1 MITTIELK
9 QKYLDFFKSKEHK
22 VIDQASLIPENDN
35 TVLFT
40 TAGMHPLVPFLLGQP
55 HPLGKRLTNYQL
67 CLRTTDIDSVG
78 DSTHFS
84 LFEMLGNW
92 SLGDYFKKESISFSY
107 EFLTSKEWLGLD
119 KNRIAVTVFSGNKD
133 LPKDQEAIDCWLK
146 EGVPIERI
154 VAIEDNWWG
163 PAGSSGPC
171 GPDTEIF
178 YWKDNTKEPPKEF
191 DPDNENWVEIW
202 NNVFMEYDK
211 TKEGEFTTLSQKNID
226 TGLGTERVVMVLNG
240 LEDAFS
246 VGKIKEIYDF
256 VFSLSKDKENT
267 KAIKIITDHLRTATF
282 ILGDSRSVIPSN
294 TDQGYVLRRF
304 IRRAIR
310 YGKLIG
316 IDIFFCKTVGNKII
330 DLYKDEYPNLEEK
343 KENIL
348 KELEH
353 EENKF
358 LKTLENGLKEFN
370 KFVEKQNKL
379 SGKEAFLLYQSY
391 GFPIEMIEELAKEKN
406 LSIDFNS
413 FKEEEKKHQEL
424 SRIGAEKKFK
434 GGLAEHT
441 DITKKYHTA
450 THLLNE
456 ALRRV
461 ISKEIKQKG
470 SNITSERLRFDFNF
484 DRKLTDEEI
493 SLLEKEVNNV
503 ISKELPIKK
512 ESMTLEEAINLGA
525 QAEFGTK
532 YPDVVFVYFVGDYSK
547 EICMGPHVENT
558 KELGS
563 FKIIKEQSI
572 AAGVR
577 RIKAILE

>member
-1 MITTIELK
+1 
-9 QKYLDFFKSKEHK
+9 
-22 VIDQASLIPENDN
+22 
-35 TVLFT
+35 
-40 TAGMHPLVPFLLGQP
+40 
-55 HPLGKRLTNYQL
+55 
-67 CLRTTDIDSVG
+67 
-78 DSTHFS
+78 
-84 LFEMLGNW
+84 
-92 SLGDYFKKESISFSY
+92 
-107 EFLTSKEWLGLD
+107 
-119 KNRIAVTVFSGNKD
+119 
-133 LPKDQEAIDCWLK
+133 
-146 EGVPIERI
+146 
-154 VAIEDNWWG
+154 
-163 PAGSSGPC
+163 
-171 GPDTEIF
+171 
-178 YWKDNTKEPPKEF
+178 
-191 DPDNENWVEIW
+191 
-202 NNVFMEYDK
+202 
-211 TKEGEFTTLSQKNID
+211 
-226 TGLGTERVVMVLNG
+226 
-240 LEDAFS
+240 
-246 VGKIKEIYDF
+246 
-256 VFSLSKDKENT
+256 
-267 KAIKIITDHLRTATF
+267 
-282 ILGDSRSVIPSN
+282 VIPSN

-316 IDIFFCKTVGNKII
+316 IDIFFCKSVGNKII

-413 FKEEEKKHQEL
+413 FREEEKKHQEL

-512 ESMTLEEAINLGA
+512 ESMTLEEAISLGA